1 MKESKS
7 ETRPGSRSPVRSVV
21 LQIRDYQVTVKVK
34 TAVPQVPSSG
44 PVRPLFR

>member
-1 MKESKS
+1 MKDSKN
-7 ETRPGSRSPVRSVV
+7 ETRPGTRSPVRSVV

-34 TAVPQVPSSG
+34 TAVPQVPSSA